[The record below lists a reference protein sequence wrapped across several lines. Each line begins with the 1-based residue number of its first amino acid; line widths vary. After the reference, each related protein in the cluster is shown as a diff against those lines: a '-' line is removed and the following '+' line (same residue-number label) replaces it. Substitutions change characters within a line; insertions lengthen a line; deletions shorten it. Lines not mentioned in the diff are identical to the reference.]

1 MTTSI
6 LTSESDLDR
15 KNPRILIVDDD
26 KDACIFYTE
35 CLVDR
40 GFYVTTVNDPF
51 EALSSFKPSYYDLV
65 IIDIRMPKMN
75 GFELYERMKKLD
87 NQLRVCFITA
97 FEEYY
102 SYIKEQFRLDV
113 QCFIR
118 KPVTAKDLIK
128 NIYSEITRKN

>member
-1 MTTSI
+1 
-6 LTSESDLDR
+6 
-15 KNPRILIVDDD
+15 
-26 KDACIFYTE
+26 
-35 CLVDR
+35 
-40 GFYVTTVNDPF
+40 
-51 EALSSFKPSYYDLV
+51 
-65 IIDIRMPKMN
+65 MN